1 VAEQLPGQVSAEREA
16 ILNALQSQEKN
27 LAPLVNDVRET
38 LTAGTQMSTSLNT
51 TLGTFTGLMKLFGVG
66 QPTTNS
72 VPDTNSPPFNI
83 LDYGK
88 TAERV
93 GAMAKDINTLVT
105 TVNQSV
111 PQVDR
116 LSQNATAEAQKVVD
130 RAFRLGLVL
139 IAVLLIG
146 AVLASLVYRFFA
158 EKLKRPAH

>member
-1 VAEQLPGQVSAEREA
+1 
-16 ILNALQSQEKN
+16 
-27 LAPLVNDVRET
+27 
-38 LTAGTQMSTSLNT
+38 
-51 TLGTFTGLMKLFGVG
+51 
-66 QPTTNS
+66 
-72 VPDTNSPPFNI
+72 
-83 LDYGK
+83 
-88 TAERV
+88 
-93 GAMAKDINTLVT
+93 
-105 TVNQSV
+105 V